1 MGLILAT
8 AFFGWLLYKDGPTAT
23 PKAPVTAAASAAKP
37 ADAKLEAAAPAA
49 KPAAAPA
56 PVEAPKAAAPK
67 AEAPKIEPQKPETKA
82 EIKPAEA
89 TAPVAVAALP
99 AGTTTFF
106 GLSPSP
112 AEVPARFNP
121 DYKPAAVAV
130 AAAEPSAPAVKA
142 EAARPVVAPTPGV
155 TSFYGITPSQV
166 EASAVANPDYKPAA
180 PIVVAVAPAPAAAVE
195 APKPAPVPTIGVTSF
210 YGITP
215 PVAEAPA
222 VSNPNYKPA
231 APIVVAAAAPA
242 VVEVAKPTPGVT
254 SFYGVTPPVEE
265 APAVLNPNYKP
276 AAPIVVAAEPAV
288 VEAAKPTP
296 GVTSF
301 YGVTPP
307 VVEAPAIANPNYKL
321 AAPVVAATP
330 TAAKQVAAAPA
341 KPVEIVSCQDSVTK
355 AVKSGPILFEN
366 AKAALTQASTA
377 TLDSVAA
384 AFKSCPE
391 ARLQVDGHTDSS
403 GSEERN
409 QTLSERRAEAV
420 VEYLTSKGVVPGL
433 LGSAGY
439 GLTKPV
445 APNDTPANKALNRR
459 IDFTVSKK

>member
-1 MGLILAT
+1 MRRVEDKVAALARRAAGSRWGFGWRTFLPMGLILAT

-23 PKAPVTAAASAAKP
+23 PKAPVTVAASAAKS

-166 EASAVANPDYKPAA
+166 EASAVANPDYKPA

-195 APKPAPVPTIGVTSF
+195 APKPAPVPTTGVTSF

-215 PVAEAPA
+215 PVVEAPA

-242 VVEVAKPTPGVT
+242 VVEV
-254 SFYGVTPPVEE
+254 
-265 APAVLNPNYKP
+265 
-276 AAPIVVAAEPAV
+276 
-288 VEAAKPTP
+288 AKPTP

-439 GLTKPV
+439 GQTKPV

>member
-1 MGLILAT
+1 MRRVEDKVAALARRAAGSRWGFGWRTFLPMGLILAT

-82 EIKPAEA
+82 EIKSAEA

-195 APKPAPVPTIGVTSF
+195 APKPAPVPTTGVTSF

-215 PVAEAPA
+215 PVVEAPA

-242 VVEVAKPTPGVT
+242 VVEVAKP
-254 SFYGVTPPVEE
+254 
-265 APAVLNPNYKP
+265 
-276 AAPIVVAAEPAV
+276 
-288 VEAAKPTP
+288 

-307 VVEAPAIANPNYKL
+307 VVEAPAVANPNYKL

-330 TAAKQVAAAPA
+330 TAAKQAAAAPA
-341 KPVEIVSCQDSVTK
+341 KAVEIVSCQDSVTK

-439 GLTKPV
+439 GQTKPV

>member
-23 PKAPVTAAASAAKP
+23 PKAPVTVAASAAKP

-130 AAAEPSAPAVKA
+130 AAAETSAPAVKA

-195 APKPAPVPTIGVTSF
+195 APKPAPVPTTGVTSF

-215 PVAEAPA
+215 PVVEAPA

-242 VVEVAKPTPGVT
+242 VVEVAK
-254 SFYGVTPPVEE
+254 
-265 APAVLNPNYKP
+265 
-276 AAPIVVAAEPAV
+276 
-288 VEAAKPTP
+288 P

-330 TAAKQVAAAPA
+330 TAAKQAAAAPA
-341 KPVEIVSCQDSVTK
+341 KAVEIVSCQDSVTK

-439 GLTKPV
+439 GQTKPV